1 MKKVIIIVMAVLLL
15 IGFAGF
21 EAQVQADRG
30 SIPFRPQVR
39 IYEPLQQA
47 IIAWNGDEQILIL
60 STDLYASEP
69 TKVLEVIPLPAEPEV
84 TEADPEI
91 YQKVHNLYAEE
102 LYQTFTSLR
111 RDGSSGA
118 GAVEPAGEVTFQEK
132 IGAHDISVT
141 RVNRPEEFVN
151 WVNEYLAS
159 QEVDN
164 PTIPEV
170 LAEVI
175 VEYIEDGFDWF
186 VFSVVEL
193 TEEPHS
199 QEAIQYRFES
209 DAAYFPLKITRTESG
224 STELEIMAF
233 MPPKQVDR
241 EASRTLNFLPTNV
254 PVIVNNSKISEID
267 EELGQL
273 MSNYDNSALHHWYIQ
288 GELSQFQE
296 DLVVTVPTPSEDELV
311 YYQGTPYYNIRESDQ
326 ADFISLKEKLVDRE
340 IEELTGEIEVKPLS
354 DETFLTG
361 PFIGDALILNPYTGR
376 TFIGYQ
382 NLLDKE
388 VDLHGYYLDEV
399 EFDLLDLTGLP
410 DFFEREIRF
419 GIMSEDDRYF
429 NLPAFYLTDI
439 VGYEQLC
446 GEALYLESGSFFANT
461 NCFWHPEE

>member
-1 MKKVIIIVMAVLLL
+1 MRKILVVMIAVFLL
-15 IGFAGF
+15 IGFAGLG
-21 EAQVQADRG
+21 VQADRG

-47 IIAWNGDEQILIL
+47 IIAWNGYEQILIL

-102 LYQTFTSLR
+102 LYQAFTSLR
-111 RDGSSGA
+111 RSRGPG
-118 GAVEPAGEVTFQEK
+118 GEAVEPAGEVTFQEK

-141 RVNRPEEFVN
+141 RVNRSDDFVN
-151 WVNEYLAS
+151 WVNEYLTS
-159 QEVDN
+159 QGVDN
-164 PTIPEV
+164 PTIPPV

-175 VEYIEDGFDWF
+175 EEYIEDRFEWF

-233 MPPKQVDR
+233 MPPKQIDR

-254 PVIVNNSKISEID
+254 PVTVDNSKIMEID
-267 EELGQL
+267 EEIGQL
-273 MSNYDNSALHHWYIQ
+273 MSNYDISGLHHWYIR
-288 GELSQFQE
+288 GELSEFRE
-296 DLVVTVPTPSEDELV
+296 DLVVTVPTPPEDEIV
-311 YYQGTPYYNIRESDQ
+311 YYQETPYYNIRPSDI
-326 ADFISLKEKLVDRE
+326 AEYISLKEELVDL
-340 IEELTGEIEVKPLS
+340 EEEVITGEIEVKPLS

-361 PFIGDALILNPYTGR
+361 PFIGDAILLSPYTGR
-376 TFIGYQ
+376 TVVGYQ
-382 NLLDKE
+382 NLIDGE
-388 VDLHGYYLDEV
+388 VNFHGFYVDEI

-410 DFFEREIRF
+410 DFFERDIRF
-419 GIMSEDDRYF
+419 GIMAEEDRYF
-429 NLPAFYLTDI
+429 TLPAFYLTD
-439 VGYEQLC
+439 VGGYELIC

>member
-1 MKKVIIIVMAVLLL
+1 MKKILVIITLVFLL

-21 EAQVQADRG
+21 RAQADRG

-47 IIAWNGDEQILIL
+47 IIAWNGGEQILIL
-60 STDLYASEP
+60 STDLYASEE

-91 YQKVHNLYAEE
+91 FQKVHDLYAEE

-111 RDGSSGA
+111 RSGGSGA
-118 GAVEPAGEVTFQEK
+118 GAVEPAGEVTFHEK

-141 RVNRPEEFVN
+141 RVNRSDDFVS
-151 WVNEYLAS
+151 WVNEYLTS
-159 QEVDN
+159 QGVDN
-164 PTIPEV
+164 PTIPDA
-170 LAEVI
+170 LADVI

-193 TEEPHS
+193 TEEPNS

-209 DAAYFPLKITRTESG
+209 DAVYFPLKITRTETG

-233 MPPKQVDR
+233 MPPKQIER

-254 PVIVNNSKISEID
+254 PVTVENSEIIKIN
-267 EELGQL
+267 EEMGQM
-273 MSNYDNSALHHWYIQ
+273 MSNYDISGLHHWYIK
-288 GELSQFQE
+288 GELSEFKE
-296 DLVVTVPTPSEDELV
+296 DLVVTVPNPSKDELV
-311 YYQGTPYYNIRESDQ
+311 YYQDMPYYNIRPSEM
-326 ADFISLKEKLVDRE
+326 AENISLKEELVDL
-340 IEELTGEIEVKPLS
+340 EEEVIKGEIEVKPLS

-361 PFIGDALILNPYTGR
+361 PFIGDAILLSPYTGR
-376 TFIGYQ
+376 TVVGYQ
-382 NLLDKE
+382 KL
-388 VDLHGYYLDEV
+388 VDSELSLRGYYIDEI

-419 GIMSEDDRYF
+419 GMMGDDNRYF
-429 NLPAFYLTDI
+429 NLPAFYLTD
-439 VGYEQLC
+439 VEGFEQIC
-446 GEALYLESGSFFANT
+446 GEALYLESGSFMNSS
-461 NCFWHPEE
+461 NCFWYPEE